1 VMPPGQYDQSD
12 SQAVAQTFFTA
23 NKGINVFATFGDQM
37 AAGAMTAMKLVGGY
51 TPGKNIAIIG
61 YGGATEIV
69 NEVKTG
75 TVYAT
80 LGLYPVSESVLGI
93 QYLNDAV
100 NGKSVPNLVNIINP
114 DTRPAIID
122 QTFLTQHPNFVPD
135 WTLEGNPG

>member
-1 VMPPGQYDQSD
+1 
-12 SQAVAQTFFTA
+12 
-23 NKGINVFATFGDQM
+23 
-37 AAGAMTAMKLVGGY
+37 MTALKLVGGY
-51 TPGKNIAIIG
+51 TPGKNIEIIG

-93 QYLNDAV
+93 QYLDDAL
-100 NGKSVPNLVNIINP
+100 NGTVDADLVNIINP

-122 QTFLTQHPNFVPD
+122 QAFLNSHPNFVPD
-135 WTLEGNPG
+135 WTLEGEPG